1 MELSGMTLASAD
13 SVLDFWFREITPKAW
28 FQKSEV
34 FDGEVAAR
42 FGDVLNAAVRG
53 ELWSWRTTAEGR
65 LAEIIVIDQFSRN
78 IHRGRPAS
86 FSNDAVAL
94 ILAQTAVEQGADQAL
109 DPEARAF
116 LYMPYMHSESAVIH
130 LEAVRLFS
138 QPGLERNLD
147 FELRH
152 KAVIHQ
158 FGRFPHR
165 NAILGR
171 VSTPEE
177 AEFLLT
183 PGSSF

>member
-1 MELSGMTLASAD
+1 MTLASAD
-13 SVLDFWFREITPKAW
+13 IVLDFWFREITPKAW
-28 FQKSEV
+28 FQKSEA
-34 FDGEVAAR
+34 FDAEVAAR
-42 FGDVLNAAVRG
+42 FGDVLTAAVRG
-53 ELWSWRTTAEGR
+53 ELWTWRTTAEGR
-65 LAEIIVIDQFSRN
+65 LAEVIVIDQFSRN
-78 IHRGRPAS
+78 IHRGKPQS
-86 FSNDAVAL
+86 FSNDSVAL
-94 ILAQTAVEQGADQAL
+94 VLAQAAVERGSDQAL

-116 LYMPYMHSESAVIH
+116 LYMPYMHSESVIIH

-152 KAVIHQ
+152 KAVIDR

-171 VSTPEE
+171 ASTQEE
-177 AEFLLT
+177 TEFLLT

>member
-1 MELSGMTLASAD
+1 MTLASAD

-28 FQKSEV
+28 FQKSEA

-42 FGDVLNAAVRG
+42 FGVVLEAAVRG
-53 ELWSWRTTAEGR
+53 ELWTWRRTAEGR
-65 LAEIIVIDQFSRN
+65 LAEVIVIDQFSRN
-78 IHRGRPAS
+78 IHRDRPAA
-86 FSNDAVAL
+86 FANDPVAL
-94 ILAQTAVEQGADQAL
+94 ILAQTAVELGADL
-109 DPEARAF
+109 DLEPDARAF
-116 LYMPYMHSESAVIH
+116 LYMPYMHSESALIH
-130 LEAVRLFS
+130 VEAVALFAA
-138 QPGLERNLD
+138 PGLERNLD

-152 KAVIHQ
+152 KAVIDR

-177 AEFLLT
+177 TAFLLT